1 MYLKHIIRFVLLILI
16 QIIILNNVNLHGYI
30 DPYLY
35 VLFILLL
42 PFETPRWLLL
52 VLAFFTGGVM
62 DIFSNTGGIHAAA
75 TTLMAFA
82 RPGIIKLVSKKSE
95 FEHGS
100 EPCITDMG
108 NKWFYLY
115 ALYLV
120 FLHHAALFILEVFKL
135 NEPISLLYRI
145 ALSTLVTLIIILI
158 TQYLFP
164 KRGKK

>member
-1 MYLKHIIRFVLLILI
+1 MYLKHIIRFILLLLI
-16 QIIILNNVNLHGYI
+16 QIIILNKVNLHGYI

-52 VLAFFTGGVM
+52 IMAFFTGGVM

-82 RPGIIKLVSKKSE
+82 RPGVIKLVSKKAE
-95 FEHGS
+95 FEPNS
-100 EPCITDMG
+100 EPCIVDMG

-115 ALYLV
+115 SLNLIL
-120 FLHHAALFILEVFKL
+120 LHHAALFLLEVFKL
-135 NEPISLLYRI
+135 NHPIALLYRI
-145 ALSTLVTLIIILI
+145 ALSTLVTLVLVLI

-164 KRGKK
+164 KRK

>member
-1 MYLKHIIRFVLLILI
+1 MYLKHIIRFILLLLI
-16 QIIILNNVNLHGYI
+16 QVIILNKVNLHGYI

-52 VLAFFTGGVM
+52 ILAFFTGGGI

-82 RPGIIKLVSKKSE
+82 RPGVIRLVSKKAE
-95 FEHGS
+95 FESNS
-100 EPCITDMG
+100 EPCIADMG

-115 ALYLV
+115 SLHLIL
-120 FLHHAALFILEVFKL
+120 LHHAALFLLEVFKL
-135 NEPISLLYRI
+135 NDLIALLYRI
-145 ALSTLVTLIIILI
+145 ALSSLVTLALVLI

-164 KRGKK
+164 KRK